1 MRAVYMDTTSAYQ
14 SGYAD
19 ALGNMR
25 RRQRERKRRRWYFI
39 KQRAAG
45 VVLLLITIIAVVLLD
60 GDATIGVFT
69 VPLALYLIFGSEMV
83 IVNGYY
89 WKTKERAEHEKR
101 GKGRRVRF

>member
-19 ALGNMR
+19 ALGDMR
-25 RRQRERKRRRWYFI
+25 RRQRERKRRRLYFI

-45 VVLLLITIIAVVLLD
+45 AVMMLLTVFAIILLD
-60 GDATIGVFT
+60 GDATIGVFA
-69 VPLALYLIFGSEMV
+69 VPLALYLMFGKEMV

-89 WKTKERAEHEKR
+89 WETKERQEY
-101 GKGRRVRF
+101 GRKDHSAH